1 MNKFLNYIKYFY
13 SNSKKHTNNN
23 SNILNIN
30 LQGCNKTRPY
40 IITSRNT
47 IKI

>member
-23 SNILNIN
+23 
-30 LQGCNKTRPY
+30 KTRPY

>member
-23 SNILNIN
+23 SNILTINI
-30 LQGCNKTRPY
+30 NKTRPY

>member
-23 SNILNIN
+23 SNILTINIDKP
-30 LQGCNKTRPY
+30 CPY